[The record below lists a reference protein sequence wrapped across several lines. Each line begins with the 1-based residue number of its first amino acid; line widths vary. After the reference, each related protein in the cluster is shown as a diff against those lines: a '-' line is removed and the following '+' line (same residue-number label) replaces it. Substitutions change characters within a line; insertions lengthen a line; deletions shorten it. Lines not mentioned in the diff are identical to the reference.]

1 MSKFLAVSTFFL
13 DLFDMSQD
21 TLELREKMKIF
32 ASLKEYPG
40 HLEVMMKKTRL
51 LLPFVHGI
59 DVCAIEQALLMAK
72 GLEATLVPLSLI
84 YVPERR
90 RARGA
95 RLEHVQQSKDFLE
108 AVKHKAARYAV
119 PVERLEVITSD
130 IVQSINLVANEMD
143 CEGILL
149 FKGRKDGIL
158 LQVNEIKRLVEM
170 PVCKLYIMHLQTE
183 ERESIAQR
191 LRQRF
196 SPLLIGRRR
205 KQQEPPKGQESIQ
218 DDVVISVRA

>member
-1 MSKFLAVSTFFL
+1 
-13 DLFDMSQD
+13 
-21 TLELREKMKIF
+21 MKIF
-32 ASLKEYPG
+32 ASMKEYPG
-40 HLEVMMKKTRL
+40 YLEVMMKTSRF
-51 LLPFVHGI
+51 LLPFVHGV
-59 DVCAIEQALLMAK
+59 DMCAIEQAILLAK
-72 GLEATLVPLSLI
+72 GHEATLVPLALI
-84 YVPERR
+84 HVPEGR
-90 RARGA
+90 RARGT

-108 AVKHKAARYAV
+108 AVKYKAARYAV
-119 PVERLEVITSD
+119 PVERLEVFTSD
-130 IVQSINLVANEMD
+130 IVQSINLVASEMA

-205 KQQEPPKGQESIQ
+205 KQQEPPQSQESIE

>member
-1 MSKFLAVSTFFL
+1 
-13 DLFDMSQD
+13 
-21 TLELREKMKIF
+21 MKIF
-32 ASLKEYPG
+32 ASLKEHPG
-40 HLEVMMKKTRL
+40 HLEVMMKTTRL
-51 LLPFVHGI
+51 LLPFVHGV
-59 DVCAIEQALLMAK
+59 DVRAIEQALLMAK

-84 YVPERR
+84 YVPERQ

-95 RLEHVQQSKDFLE
+95 RLEHVQQAKDFLE

-119 PVERLEVITSD
+119 PVERLEVFTSD

-149 FKGRKDGIL
+149 FKGRNDGIL

-191 LRQRF
+191 LRQLVTH
-196 SPLLIGRRR
+196 LLIGRRK
-205 KQQEPPKGQESIQ
+205 KQQEPPRSQESIE

>member
-1 MSKFLAVSTFFL
+1 
-13 DLFDMSQD
+13 
-21 TLELREKMKIF
+21 MKT
-32 ASLKEYPG
+32 
-40 HLEVMMKKTRL
+40 TRL

-72 GLEATLVPLSLI
+72 GLDATLVPLSLI

-119 PVERLEVITSD
+119 PVERLEVFTSD
-130 IVQSINLVANEMD
+130 IVQSINLVASELACD
-143 CEGILL
+143 GILL
-149 FKGRKDGIL
+149 FIGRKDGIL
-158 LQVNEIKRLVEM
+158 LQLHEIKRLIEM
-170 PVCKLYIMHLQTE
+170 PTCKLYIMHLQTE
-183 ERESIAQR
+183 ERDSVAQT
-191 LRQRF
+191 LRKSLSR
-196 SPLLIGRRR
+196 LLIGRRKKR
-205 KQQEPPKGQESIQ
+205 EGLQHSQESSE

>member
-1 MSKFLAVSTFFL
+1 
-13 DLFDMSQD
+13 
-21 TLELREKMKIF
+21 MKIF
-32 ASLKEYPG
+32 ASLKEHPG
-40 HLEVMMKKTRL
+40 HLEVMMKTTRL
-51 LLPFVHGI
+51 LLPFVHGV
-59 DVCAIEQALLMAK
+59 DVRAIEQALLMAK

-149 FKGRKDGIL
+149 FKGRNDGIL
-158 LQVNEIKRLVEM
+158 LQVNEIKRLVAM

-191 LRQRF
+191 LRQLVTH
-196 SPLLIGRRR
+196 LLIGRRK
-205 KQQEPPKGQESIQ
+205 KQQEPPRSQESIE

>member
-1 MSKFLAVSTFFL
+1 
-13 DLFDMSQD
+13 MSQN

-32 ASLKEYPG
+32 ASLKDYPG
-40 HLEVMMKKTRL
+40 HLEVIMKTTRL

-59 DVCAIEQALLMAK
+59 DVSAIQQALLMAK

-108 AVKHKAARYAV
+108 AVKHKAARCAV
-119 PVERLEVITSD
+119 PVERLEVFTSD
-130 IVQSINLVANEMD
+130 IVQSINLVADEMA

-191 LRQRF
+191 LRQLF

-205 KQQEPPKGQESIQ
+205 KQQEPPKGQESIE

>member
-1 MSKFLAVSTFFL
+1 
-13 DLFDMSQD
+13 MSQN

-32 ASLKEYPG
+32 ASLKEHPG
-40 HLEVMMKKTRL
+40 HLEVIMKTTRL

-59 DVCAIEQALLMAK
+59 DVSAIEQALLMAK
-72 GLEATLVPLSLI
+72 GIEATLVPLSLI

-119 PVERLEVITSD
+119 PVERLEVFTSD
-130 IVQSINLVANEMD
+130 IVQSINLVADEMA

-191 LRQRF
+191 LRQLF
-196 SPLLIGRRR
+196 THLLIGRSR
-205 KQQEPPKGQESIQ
+205 KQQEPPQGQESSE

>member
-1 MSKFLAVSTFFL
+1 
-13 DLFDMSQD
+13 MSQN

-32 ASLKEYPG
+32 ASLKDYPG
-40 HLEVMMKKTRL
+40 HLEVIMKTTRL

-59 DVCAIEQALLMAK
+59 DVSAIQQALLMAK

-90 RARGA
+90 RARGV

-119 PVERLEVITSD
+119 PVERLEVFTSD
-130 IVQSINLVANEMD
+130 IVQSINLVADEMA

-205 KQQEPPKGQESIQ
+205 KQQEPPKGQESIE